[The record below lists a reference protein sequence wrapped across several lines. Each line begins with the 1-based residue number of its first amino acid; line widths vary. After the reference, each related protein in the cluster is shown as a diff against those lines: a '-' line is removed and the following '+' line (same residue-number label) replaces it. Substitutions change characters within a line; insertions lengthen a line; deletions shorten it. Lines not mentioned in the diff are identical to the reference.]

1 MAIGHAQKVQYWFK
15 NLSMD
20 EIPPRYI
27 WMFDELLTE
36 WFERV
41 REKRNAGRTGQPAAD
56 TEGSGWETNDLAK
69 GLRD

>member
-1 MAIGHAQKVQYWFK
+1 ME
-15 NLSMD
+15 

-27 WMFDELLTE
+27 WQFDDLLSE

-41 REKRNAGRTGQPAAD
+41 REKRDAGRTGQPAAD
-56 TEGSGWETNDLAK
+56 IEGSGWETNDLAK